1 MQNIS
6 YKDSILHL
14 ENVSLK
20 EIANYVGTPFY
31 VYSSESIR
39 ENYLTFNKALEGTSG
54 RVFYA
59 VKANS
64 NLAILK
70 LLGDLG
76 AGMDVVSIGEYFR
89 ARAAGVAGEK
99 IVFSGVGKTEEEIM
113 MAIRKKVLLIN
124 VESENEAALI
134 NKIAK
139 KISKKVNMY
148 EVKKILTNSINI

>member
-1 MQNIS
+1 MLFQ
-6 YKDSILHL
+6 L

-99 IVFSGVGKTEEEIM
+99 IVFSGVGKRRDEMKAALQGGI
-113 MAIRKKVLLIN
+113 KQFN
-124 VESENEAALI
+124 VESESELFALNSGFLEVNPI
-134 NKIAK
+134 L
-139 KISKKVNMY
+139 KVFGNDLLD
-148 EVKKILTNSINI
+148 KT